1 MLAMHRHLQRSWI
14 GSHRS
19 RASVGRLLG
28 GFAAKLVVAAGM
40 LSLMPSPTSA
50 AKASTPGS
58 WHLDFGGAYSAEVR
72 QPGLTLGLRKDL
84 DARFRVRLS
93 VAAYDRDTAT
103 SRGVRRELRILE
115 AALLGDWVFARA
127 RWSGATG
134 YLSAGAAASQARVEV
149 VTPVGRGSGSETIWR
164 GVVGL
169 GVERPIGDERR
180 WRLFGEVRAYA
191 DEVDPRAHGLV
202 SVFGGARIPLGH

>member
-1 MLAMHRHLQRSWI
+1 M
-14 GSHRS
+14 
-19 RASVGRLLG
+19 LG
-28 GFAAKLVVAAGM
+28 GFRARHLVLAGV
-40 LSLMPSPTSA
+40 LSLIASPVSA
-50 AKASTPGS
+50 AQDSSPGG

-84 DARFRVRLS
+84 DARFRLRLS
-93 VAAYDRDTAT
+93 AVAYDRDTAT
-103 SRGVRRELRILE
+103 RRGVRRELRILE
-115 AALLGDWVFARA
+115 AALLADWVFARA

-149 VTPVGRGSGSETIWR
+149 VTPVGSGSGTETIWR

-169 GVERPIGDERR
+169 GVERPIGAERR
-180 WRLFGEVRAYA
+180 WQLFGEVRAYA

-202 SVFGGARIPLGH
+202 SVFAGARIPLGR